1 MHTMRNIYFIG
12 ANILTINKVTTG
24 KNNNPDEIYKF
35 NTKIIINYS
44 KTSVQRP
51 TSGPKNS
58 GRC

>member
-1 MHTMRNIYFIG
+1 MPNIYFVG